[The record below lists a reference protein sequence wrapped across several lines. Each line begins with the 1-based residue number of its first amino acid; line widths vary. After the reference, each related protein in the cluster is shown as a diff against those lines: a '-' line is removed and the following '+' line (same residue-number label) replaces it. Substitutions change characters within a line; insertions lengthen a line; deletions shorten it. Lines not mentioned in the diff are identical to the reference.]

1 MQLFLTE
8 VTSKMASN
16 EYVIPEHYEDLTPAP
31 QLDQK
36 TLNKMAWRS
45 CFLQASFNYE
55 RMQAAGWLYSIIPG
69 LEKIHTNKNDLA
81 ASMSHNL
88 EFFNTHPF
96 LVTFVMGIVLSLEQN
111 KVDIPTIRAV
121 RVAAMGP
128 LGGIGD
134 ALFWL
139 TLVPITAGITS
150 NMAINGNAA
159 APIIFLVIFNAVQF
173 ALRFWLMN
181 WSYKLGTSAIDAL
194 TANMQAFTRAAS
206 IMGVFVVGCLVVTM
220 GGTQINLQIPNGTT
234 RGLAPTTVIVSE
246 KEAENFTGMEGI
258 DTETAEAGTI
268 AMTDEDGN
276 ALIATDADGN
286 EVKCGVADLGNGM
299 ESVTYAT
306 VTEDPVNFSVA
317 DTLNTIVPKLVPLML
332 TLLLYY
338 MFAKHS
344 WTPTKGILLL
354 FVLGILG
361 AGPLGLWPSIW

>member
-1 MQLFLTE
+1 
-8 VTSKMASN
+8 MASN
-16 EYVIPEHYEDLTPAP
+16 AYVIPEHYEDLTPAA

-55 RMQAAGWLYSIIPG
+55 RMQAAGWLYSILPG

-159 APIIFLVIFNAVQF
+159 APIIFLLIFNVVQF

-194 TANMQAFTRAAS
+194 TANMKAFTRAAS

-220 GGTQINLQIPNGTT
+220 GGTQINLEIPNGTT
-234 RGLAPTTVIVSE
+234 RGLSANTVVVSNA
-246 KEAENFTGMEGI
+246 EAENFSDLAGI
-258 DTETAEAGTI
+258 DTEPAEAGTM

-276 ALIATDADGN
+276 ALKATDADGN
-286 EVKCGVADLGNGM
+286 AVDCGVTDMGNGM
-299 ESVTYAT
+299 SSVTYGT
-306 VTEDPVNFSVA
+306 VTESPVTFSVA
-317 DTLNTIVPKLVPLML
+317 STLNTIVPKLVPLLL
-332 TLLLYY
+332 TLLLYF
-338 MFAKHS
+338 MFTKHN

-361 AGPLGLWPSIW
+361 AGPFGLWPCIW